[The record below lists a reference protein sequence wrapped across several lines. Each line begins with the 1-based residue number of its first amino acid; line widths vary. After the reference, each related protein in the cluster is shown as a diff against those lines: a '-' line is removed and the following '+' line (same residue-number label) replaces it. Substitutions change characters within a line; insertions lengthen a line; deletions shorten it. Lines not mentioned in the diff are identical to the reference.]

1 MELRFPVSDAERR
14 NVPLFPA
21 HSATEPLMHGPAD
34 KAFCSVTTEA
44 LSDER
49 TRQLALRSMR
59 IFAACSLLA
68 QGASR
73 PLIMALCRWK
83 CEAPLVI
90 YARLRPEDYVHW
102 VRRMGSAR
110 VISVTARNTPD
121 VDNHALARAID
132 GLAGG

>member
-14 NVPLFPA
+14 KVPLFPS
-21 HSATEPLMHGPAD
+21 HSATEPLTHGPAD
-34 KAFCSVTTEA
+34 KAFRSVCTEA
-44 LSDER
+44 LGEER
-49 TRQLALRSMR
+49 AKQLTLHSMR

-83 CEAPLVI
+83 CEASLEI
-90 YARLRPEDYVHW
+90 NARLGPEDYVHW
-102 VRRMGSAR
+102 VRRMSSAR
-110 VISVTARNTPD
+110 VTSITARNIPD

-132 GLAGG
+132 GLTV